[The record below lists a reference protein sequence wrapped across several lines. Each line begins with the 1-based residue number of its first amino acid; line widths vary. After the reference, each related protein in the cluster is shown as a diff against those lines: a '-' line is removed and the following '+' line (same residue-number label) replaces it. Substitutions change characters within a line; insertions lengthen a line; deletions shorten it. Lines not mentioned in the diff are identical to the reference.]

1 MSCDITEGR
10 IVKCKDSLGG
20 LDKVY
25 FINAGDLDPADI
37 TYGSNG
43 DTIASIT
50 GTQHAYEYD
59 LKGVSTFTQN
69 IQSSRENGTTV
80 FEQVLELTLPNLS
93 PQDHKEIKLLAYGNP
108 HVIVKDNNSN
118 FFLMGHSFGA
128 DVTGGT
134 VVTGGGMPDMS
145 GYTLSLSAMEVK
157 PANYFDSTTEAT
169 LATAC
174 GLIIVKGDGTF
185 IS

>member
-25 FINAGDLDPADI
+25 FINAGDLDPDNI
-37 TYGSNG
+37 TWGSNG
-43 DTIASIT
+43 DTIDTIS
-50 GTQHAYEYD
+50 GTTHAYEYD

-80 FEQVLELTLPNLS
+80 FEQVLELTLPHLS
-93 PQDHKEIKLLAYGNP
+93 PTDHKEIKLLAYGNP
-108 HVIVKDNNSN
+108 HVIVKDNNGN
-118 FFLMGHSFGA
+118 FFLMGLNYGA

-134 VVTGGGMPDMS
+134 VVTGGAMPDMS
-145 GYTLSLSAMEVK
+145 GYTLSLTAMEVQ
-157 PANYFDSTTEAT
+157 PANYFDSTTEQD
-169 LATAC
+169 LATDC